1 MKDPHG
7 ALSALWLKV
16 GVIAVAAAAIGSP
29 VLQAQQDIG
38 LSPSEFSAGGDTTL
52 RAAGYAFSIW
62 GPIYAGLA
70 AFALYQALPGRGA
83 SKAVSLALSP
93 AIAAMGLIGAWI
105 WLSAADRGWATVAV
119 IVLALL
125 AAMSATVLAQ
135 RGAAASRWDRVFVV
149 WPFAALAGWLTVAS
163 AINLLTV
170 MTKEGLIGA
179 GQALP
184 TALAGI
190 AAAALVAAAFLRTT
204 RLLIYALPVAW
215 GLVAVFVAERGD
227 NPVAAWAAL
236 AAAALVLLLAGLWL
250 RGGRRRST
258 SARR

>member
-29 VLQAQQDIG
+29 ILQAQQDIG
-38 LSPSEFSAGGDTTL
+38 LTPSEFSAGGDTTL

-62 GPIYAGLA
+62 GPIYVGLA
-70 AFALYQALPGRGA
+70 AFALYQALPGRSA
-83 SKAVSLALSP
+83 SRAVTLALSP
-93 AIAAMGLIGAWI
+93 AIAAMGLIGTWI
-105 WLSAADRGWATVAV
+105 WLSAADRGWATVV
-119 IVLALL
+119 TIVLALL
-125 AAMSATVLAQ
+125 AAMSATLLAQ
-135 RGAAASRWDRVFVV
+135 RGAGGSRWDRWLVV

-163 AINLLTV
+163 AINVLTV
-170 MTKEGLIGA
+170 MTKRDLIA
-179 GQALP
+179 PDMALP
-184 TALAGI
+184 AALAGI

-227 NPVAAWAAL
+227 NPIAAWTAL
-236 AAAALVLLLAGLWL
+236 AAAAVLLLLAGLWL
-250 RGGRRRST
+250 RGGRRTT